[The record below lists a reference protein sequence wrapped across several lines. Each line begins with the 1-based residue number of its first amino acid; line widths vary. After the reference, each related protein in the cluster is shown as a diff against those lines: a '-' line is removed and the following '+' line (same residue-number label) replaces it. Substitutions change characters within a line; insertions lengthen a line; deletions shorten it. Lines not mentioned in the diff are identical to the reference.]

1 MANTTAINTHT
12 PNPIIE
18 QVNISGTAYDIHDK
32 YAVHGP
38 EDLDRL
44 GIAGV
49 FNFAGVV
56 ANVAALK
63 ALTGVSSGDVYLVS
77 DTKTEYVYLIQDNV
91 GTWHEF
97 GGMHQHN
104 HSASVSGSNTES
116 AVSVTVPAKVY
127 IATTTKLSATQ
138 AAPGLTKEK
147 VLGDGTTVSVSGK
160 GVGDVTTTGLDVN
173 LTPAYNTFI
182 NKITVGTAAKAVS
195 DLNTTSINNPSASTV
210 TIAQHTFADVD
221 ATKVE
226 MGTPIS
232 IPNVTTVS
240 PKTASLAAAAAD
252 KTASYIS
259 NLAEKTASKVTLGTA
274 ISVPNVT
281 NNTKVTASKITGN
294 TTKTASKATETDSL
308 TASLVTT
315 ETITPTRSSF
325 SVSNGIL
332 TIGNVDTP
340 VSSLKTVTPVTIP
353 QYTFADVTATATTY
367 EDKDATYT
375 TLGSALSIPNV
386 TKVDPITAHYI
397 TKSDVTIKQHTFSNV
412 PVSEVTLGTEIS
424 VPNVAKTTE
433 VIASKATAAANKTAS
448 LVTLT
453 PTTVATGI
461 KSQVNAVPSV
471 SFESA
476 NALTGVTASLATGS
490 TESDAVTVVTGVD
503 KTDLSATV
511 NAENIEA
518 VVNVTEGKITLKT
531 GTTGDV
537 TLATGISSSDTTL
550 SGSGTA
556 AAQTW
561 SGSVTVNNWS
571 DSDQTITP

>member
-1 MANTTAINTHT
+1 MANTTAVNTHT
-12 PNPIIE
+12 NPIIE

-49 FNFAGVV
+49 FNFAGIV
-56 ANVAALK
+56 ANVAALT

-104 HSASVSGSNTES
+104 HSASVSGGNAES
-116 AVSVTVPAKVY
+116 AVSVTVPAKAY
-127 IATTTKLSATQ
+127 SATTTKLSATQ
-138 AAPGLTKEK
+138 AAPGLTKET
-147 VLGDGTTVSVSGK
+147 VLGDGTTVSVGGK
-160 GVGDVTTTGLDVN
+160 GVGDITTTGLDVT
-173 LTPAYNTFI
+173 LTPGYGSFI

-195 DLNTTSINNPSASTV
+195 DLNTTSINNPSASEV
-210 TIAQHTFADVD
+210 TIAQHTFTDVD

-252 KTASYIS
+252 KVASKVTLTS
-259 NLAEKTASKVTLGTA
+259 KTASKVTMGTA

-281 NNTKVTASKITGN
+281 QNKTVTASKISAN
-294 TTKTASKATETDSL
+294 TTKTASKATAATSL
-308 TASLVTT
+308 AASKVTT
-315 ETITPTRSSF
+315 SNITATDTSF
-325 SVSNGIL
+325 SVANGIL
-332 TIGNVDTP
+332 TIGNTTRTIKNPSVTD
-340 VSSLKTVTPVTIP
+340 VSIP
-353 QYTFADVTATATTY
+353 QYTFEDVTASEITASDVTATN
-367 EDKDATYT
+367 T
-375 TLGSALSIPNV
+375 TLGTALSIPNV
-386 TKVDPITAHYI
+386 TNVADVTAHSVSA
-397 TKSDVTIKQHTFSNV
+397 TDVTIKQHTFSNV
-412 PVSEVTLGTEIS
+412 PVSEVTLGTEIV

-433 VIASKATAAANKTAS
+433 VIASKATTAANKKAS

-490 TESDAVTVVTGVD
+490 TESDAVTVVTGVA

-511 NAENIEA
+511 NPENIQA
-518 VVNVTEGKITLKT
+518 VVNVTESKITLKT

-537 TLATGISSSDTTL
+537 TLATGISESDITL